1 MLLLEPYRSE
11 WPLLPLRTIISSW
24 SMLLPRATS
33 ESMALMHPRSLL
45 ISMISIMMEK
55 SEDRAAQRWIQP
67 LTNCLGI
74 RGEVIPLAGAR
85 RAGLEGVRLKELLL
99 LSVGFAVAWTTLAP
113 HHLLQVGKLV
123 PGS

>member
-1 MLLLEPYRSE
+1 MGNHKGPSEYSRVMLLLEPYRSE

-33 ESMALMHPRSLL
+33 ESMALLHPQSLL
-45 ISMISIMMEK
+45 ISMISITMEK

-74 RGEVIPLAGAR
+74 RGEVIPLAG
-85 RAGLEGVRLKELLL
+85 
-99 LSVGFAVAWTTLAP
+99 
-113 HHLLQVGKLV
+113 GKKSW
-123 PGS
+123 P